1 MPELPVKE
9 VRMPE
14 LHLPEIDR
22 AEITRSLSEM
32 HLPEFDLPRIERPKM
47 PDRMSKMPDR
57 MSKVDLGK
65 AVAGVVAMTPF
76 RPKPAPRRRWPLAVG
91 LIIAGVA
98 TAAVL
103 SNRSLRDRLAAAVNA
118 LRTRLMAMRQG
129 TDEGLEIDIDEP
141 VAFQAAETAPIDPM
155 PYADG
160 ATAEVTGY
168 PDGLGADAHT
178 NGAPTLEE
186 TGVRD

>member
-1 MPELPVKE
+1 MAELPVKE

-32 HLPEFDLPRIERPKM
+32 HLPEFDMPRIERPKM

-76 RPKPAPRRRWPLAVG
+76 RPKPARRRWPLAVG

-103 SNRSLRDRLAAAVNA
+103 SNRSLRDRLAAAVDA
-118 LRTRLMAMRQG
+118 LRTWLMAMRQG

-141 VAFQAAETAPIDPM
+141 VAFQAAETAPIDPP

-160 ATAEVTGY
+160 STAEVTGY

>member
-22 AEITRSLSEM
+22 AEIARSLSEM
-32 HLPEFDLPRIERPKM
+32 HLPEFDLPKIERP
-47 PDRMSKMPDR
+47 KMPDR

-76 RPKPAPRRRWPLAVG
+76 RPKPARSRWPVAVGG

-98 TAAVL
+98 TAVVL
-103 SNRSLRDRLAAAVNA
+103 SNRALRDRLAAAVDA

-129 TDEGLEIDIDEP
+129 ADEGLEIDVDEP
-141 VAFQAAETAPIDPM
+141 VAFQAAETTPIDP
-155 PYADG
+155 PTYAD
-160 ATAEVTGY
+160 ATTAEVTGY
-168 PDGLGADAHT
+168 PDGLGADARV

>member
-22 AEITRSLSEM
+22 ADISRSLSEM
-32 HLPEFDLPRIERPKM
+32 HMPDWDLSRIDRPKM
-47 PDRMSKMPDR
+47 PDRMA
-57 MSKVDLGK
+57 KVDLGK

-76 RPKPAPRRRWPLAVG
+76 RPKRSRPRWPFAVG
-91 LIIAGVA
+91 GLIVAGVA

-103 SNRSLRDRLAAAVNA
+103 SNQALRDRIANAIEAVRA
-118 LRTRLMAMRQG
+118 RIAAMRQ
-129 TDEGLEIDIDEP
+129 DDLLEIDVDDP
-141 VAFQAAETAPIDPM
+141 VAFTAADTAPIEDPL

-160 ATAEVTGY
+160 TTADVTGY
-168 PDGLGADAHT
+168 PDGFGADANV
-178 NGAPTLEE
+178 NGAPKLEE
-186 TGVRD
+186 SGIRD

>member
-32 HLPEFDLPRIERPKM
+32 HLPEFDLSRIERPKM
-47 PDRMSKMPDR
+47 PDRMA
-57 MSKVDLGK
+57 KVDLGR

-76 RPKPAPRRRWPLAVG
+76 RPKPSRPRWPVAVG
-91 LIIAGVA
+91 LIVAGVA

-103 SNRSLRDRLAAAVNA
+103 SNRAIRDRIVSAFKA
-118 LRTRLMAMRQG
+118 LRARVTSMRR
-129 TDEGLEIDIDEP
+129 DDMLEIDADDP
-141 VAFQAAETAPIDPM
+141 VAFTAAETAPTDPM

-160 ATAEVTGY
+160 TTADVTGY
-168 PDGLGADAHT
+168 PDGLGADAHV
-178 NGAPTLEE
+178 NGAPKLEE
-186 TGVRD
+186 SGVRD

>member
-14 LHLPEIDR
+14 LHFPEIDR

-32 HLPEFDLPRIERPKM
+32 HLPEFDMPRIERPKM

-76 RPKPAPRRRWPLAVG
+76 RPKPARRRWPLAIG

-103 SNRSLRDRLAAAVNA
+103 SNRSLRDRLAAAVDA

-129 TDEGLEIDIDEP
+129 TDEGLEIDVDEP

-160 ATAEVTGY
+160 TTAEVTGY
-168 PDGLGADAHT
+168 PDGLGADTHT

>member
-32 HLPEFDLPRIERPKM
+32 RLPEFDLSRIERPKM
-47 PDRMSKMPDR
+47 PDRMA
-57 MSKVDLGK
+57 KVDLGK

-76 RPKPAPRRRWPLAVG
+76 RPKRSRPRWPLAVG
-91 LIIAGVA
+91 LIVAGVA

-103 SNRSLRDRLAAAVNA
+103 SNRAIRDRLARAFEA
-118 LRTRLMAMRQG
+118 LRARVTSMRR
-129 TDEGLEIDIDEP
+129 DDMLDIDVDDP
-141 VAFQAAETAPIDPM
+141 VAFTAAETAPIDPL
-155 PYADG
+155 PEADG
-160 ATAEVTGY
+160 TTADLTGY
-168 PDGLGADAHT
+168 PDGLGADAHV
-178 NGAPTLEE
+178 NGTPKLEE
-186 TGVRD
+186 SGVRD

>member
-22 AEITRSLSEM
+22 TEITRSLSEM
-32 HLPEFDLPRIERPKM
+32 RLPEFDMPKIERPKL
-47 PDRMSKMPDR
+47 PDRMSKADF
-57 MSKVDLGK
+57 GK

-76 RPKPAPRRRWPLAVG
+76 RPKPARPRWPLAVG
-91 LIIAGVA
+91 GLIVAGVA
-98 TAAVL
+98 TVAVL
-103 SNRSLRDRLAAAVNA
+103 SNRSIRARITAVIDALRERLAS
-118 LRTRLMAMRQG
+118 MRA
-129 TDEGLEIDIDEP
+129 DDDSLDIDGDP
-141 VAFQAAETAPIDPM
+141 VAFTAADTAPIEPV

-160 ATAEVTGY
+160 TTAEVTGY
-168 PDGLGADAHT
+168 PDGLGAEGHLN

-186 TGVRD
+186 SGVRD